1 MPGSSFCIGGGE
13 GERHPE
19 PARVKD
25 PVNSCLTLSPRICC
39 GATLHSSLS
48 IVILS
53 VAKNPVT
60 FIPKL
65 LIDFIQNLA
74 YIYTE

>member
-1 MPGSSFCIGGGE
+1 MRGK

-25 PVNSCLTLSPRICC
+25 
-39 GATLHSSLS
+39 
-48 IVILS
+48 
-53 VAKNPVT
+53 PVT

-65 LIDFIQNLA
+65 LIDFIQNFA